1 MQEQFPLLSRIH
13 DPDDLRKLP
22 IDQLPQLATEVR
34 QYLIDTITKVGGHFG
49 SGLGVV
55 ELTIAL
61 HYVFQTPKDKLVWD
75 TGHQGYPHKI
85 LTGRKHL
92 LPTIRKKG
100 GISGFL
106 KRSESIYDVFGA
118 GHASTSISA
127 ALGIATARDLMKKD
141 FHVVAIIGDG
151 AMTGGLA
158 YEAMNNCGL
167 QQRKL
172 LVVLNDNQMSIAP
185 NVWALA
191 NYFTEL
197 DTTRIVFKLRQNIQR
212 LSEQLEPFGD
222 RILKLLQRIEGGVK
236 SIITPGMLFEA
247 LGFKYYGPI
256 NGHHL
261 PRLIKILRFIRDTY
275 DRPVLLH
282 VTTQKGKGY
291 EAAEKHPEALHAIGK
306 SAPPSQDKIEIG
318 SSHRKGKKYQDVFA
332 EALIELM
339 RHNEKIV
346 AITAAM
352 PSGTGLDKVAA
363 HFPDRVFDV
372 GIAEAHAVTY
382 AAGLATEGM
391 IPVCAIYSSFLQRAF
406 DQIIHDCALQNL
418 HVVFAMDRAG
428 VVGADGPTH
437 HGVFDLAALR
447 VIPNMVLMAPKDERE
462 LRNMLYTAIVEHR
475 GGPIALRYPRGQ
487 GPGSSWD
494 PGDFESIPIGR
505 AEILRTGGDVALLAI
520 GKPVT
525 EALAAASILEQHD
538 VSAAVINARFAK
550 PLDTALLDQL
560 FDTYPLIVTIE
571 DGQKIGGFGS
581 GVLEYFHAYP
591 RSTAPHI
598 VVHGIEDRFVSH
610 GTQEELYEELQLN
623 AAGIARLVLESLH
636 LGTQIPSSS
645 SLDS

>member
-1 MQEQFPLLSRIH
+1 MQDTTFPLLSQIH
-13 DPDDLRKLP
+13 DPSDIRSLP
-22 IDQLPQLATEVR
+22 IELLPQLATEVR

-61 HYVFQTPKDKLVWD
+61 HYVFNTPEDKLVWD

-92 LPTIRKKG
+92 LPTIRQKG

-127 ALGIATARDLMKKD
+127 ALGIATARDLMQKD

-172 LVVLNDNQMSIAP
+172 LVILNDNQMSIAP

-197 DTTRIVFKLRQNIQR
+197 DTTRLAFKLRRNIQR
-212 LSEQLEPFGD
+212 LSEQFELFGD

-236 SIITPGMLFEA
+236 AIITPGMLFEA

-291 EAAEKHPEALHAIGK
+291 AAAEKHPEAMHAIGK
-306 SAPPSQDKIEIG
+306 SAPVAQDKIEI
-318 SSHRKGKKYQDVFA
+318 STPKKHRKKYQDVFA
-332 EALIELM
+332 ETLIELM
-339 RHNEKIV
+339 RNNERIV

-352 PSGTGLDKVAA
+352 PSGTGLDKVAQ

-437 HGVFDLAALR
+437 HGVFDFAALR
-447 VIPNMVLMAPKDERE
+447 SIPNMVLMAPKDEQE
-462 LRNMLYTAIVEHR
+462 LRNMLLTAVEHYQQ
-475 GGPIALRYPRGQ
+475 GPIALRYPRGS
-487 GPGSSWD
+487 GPGV
-494 PGDFESIPIGR
+494 PLEAPQPLPIGK
-505 AEILRTGGDVALLAI
+505 AELLRTGTDVALLAI
-520 GKPVT
+520 GKPVS
-525 EALAAASILEQHD
+525 EALAAADILAQYE
-538 VSAAVINARFAK
+538 VNAAVINARFAK
-550 PLDTALLDQL
+550 PLDTTLLDHL
-560 FDTYPLIVTIE
+560 FDTFPLIVTIE
-571 DGQKIGGFGS
+571 DGQKMGGFGS
-581 GVLEYFHAYP
+581 GVLEYFHSRP
-591 RSTAPHI
+591 RRTTPSFLI
-598 VVHGIEDRFVSH
+598 HGIGDFFVSH
-610 GTQEELYEELQLN
+610 GTQEELYQELRLDAQ
-623 AAGIARLVLESLH
+623 GIAQLVLEFLH
-636 LGTQIPSSS
+636 SGTQIPSSS
-645 SLDS
+645 SLDL